1 MGEFLSYAVVSGLLM
16 FALYPAY
23 RVFLARD
30 NQHGFNRMVL
40 LLIYAVSFTA
50 LPCCRFW
57 ESLTVTPG
65 AQIVA
70 FTGEAFSGV
79 ITTAPEQPVWCTV
92 VLWMYLAGMAVV
104 AARTLATWVR
114 LTRVIRAGEKIRAG
128 SYTLVVT
135 DDDKYAPFS
144 WLRYVVISRADY
156 ENERA
161 AIVAHELKHVASRHW
176 IDLLVAQAVCIIE
189 WFNPVAWLLRDELML
204 VHEYQAD
211 MAVIDSGHDAKEYQM
226 LLIKKAVGVRFPSLA
241 NSLNHSK
248 LKKRITM
255 MYKAKSG
262 AGRKFKALAL
272 VPAVALA
279 FGVADV
285 PAVRAAVSTIGGS
298 SISFGKTDAGG
309 TLPGLSETAGTQP
322 AFGRDGAG
330 LTPAGQLEK
339 AEDRPIFGKGNE
351 NKPKDKITVQRF
363 KVTNINHDGKETT
376 VVIRGEGLGDKLTV
390 AGGTFTNRGKTYEA
404 TSLRC
409 GMTDGVATITAV
421 FPFAEEYKRPKMT
434 LIVNEVEIPFDLDH
448 FFEKSQSVVV
458 GNKQDMAAK
467 GTIVIGGSTSS
478 VPEDMEI
485 YLDGKKIPT
494 AELKDVLPDKIA
506 SVVVDKQRK
515 TIRITTDGDATPVAC
530 DAAVAENM
538 DIYLDGKKVVS
549 SVFREISP
557 DKIAS
562 ITFDKKQKAV
572 RITLKK

>member
-1 MGEFLSYAVVSGLLM
+1 MGEFLSYAIVSGLLLL
-16 FALYPAY
+16 ALYLTY
-23 RVFLARD
+23 RVLLAGD

-40 LLIYAVSFTA
+40 LLIYALSFTA
-50 LPCCRFW
+50 LPCCRFL
-57 ESLTVTPG
+57 ESLTVTPV
-65 AQIVA
+65 AQTIT
-70 FTGEAFSGV
+70 FTGEALSDV
-79 ITTAPEQPVWCTV
+79 ITTAPAQPVWCTV

-104 AARTLATWVR
+104 AVRTLATWVR

-226 LLIKKAVGVRFPSLA
+226 LLIKKAVGARFPSLA

-298 SISFGKTDAGG
+298 GISLGKASADRTQS
-309 TLPGLSETAGTQP
+309 GL
-322 AFGRDGAG
+322 
-330 LTPAGQLEK
+330 LEMA
-339 AEDRPIFGKGNE
+339 AEEQQIFGKGNE
-351 NKPKDKITVQRF
+351 NKPKDKIAVQRF
-363 KVTNINHDGKETT
+363 KVIRLNNDGKETT
-376 VVIRGEGLGDKLTV
+376 VVIKGEGLGDKLTV
-390 AGGTFTNRGKTYEA
+390 EGGTFTNKGKTYQA
-404 TSLRC
+404 KSLRC

-421 FPFAEEYKRPKMT
+421 FLFADDYKHPHMT
-434 LIVNEVEIPFDLDH
+434 LGVNGEEVPFNLEG
-448 FFEKSQSVVV
+448 FLEKAQSADAV
-458 GNKQDMAAK
+458 GTQGKITSVTIKSKTDNTNKKEDATAK
-467 GTIVIGGSTSS
+467 GAVVIGGPLTS
-478 VPEDMEI
+478 VPDDMEI
-485 YLDGKKIPT
+485 YLDGKKVT
-494 AELKDVLPDKIA
+494 ALALHEILPDQIV
-506 SVVVDKQRK
+506 SITVDKQRK
-515 TIRITTDGDATPVAC
+515 VMHIATDKKAAPVAY
-530 DAAVAENM
+530 DAVVTENM
-538 DIYLDGKKVVS
+538 DIYLDGKKATS

-562 ITFDKKQKAV
+562 IAFDKEQKAV

>member
-1 MGEFLSYAVVSGLLM
+1 MGGFLSYAIVSGLLLL
-16 FALYPAY
+16 ALYLTY
-23 RVFLARD
+23 RVLLAGD

-50 LPCCRFW
+50 LPCCRFL
-57 ESLTVTPG
+57 ESLTVTPV
-65 AQIVA
+65 AQTIT
-70 FTGEAFSGV
+70 FTGEALSDV
-79 ITTAPEQPVWCTV
+79 ITTAPAQPVWCTV

-104 AARTLATWVR
+104 AVRTLATWVR

-156 ENERA
+156 ENDRA

-298 SISFGKTDAGG
+298 GISLGKASADRTQS
-309 TLPGLSETAGTQP
+309 GL
-322 AFGRDGAG
+322 
-330 LTPAGQLEK
+330 LEMA
-339 AEDRPIFGKGNE
+339 AEEQPIFGKGNE

-363 KVTNINHDGKETT
+363 KVIRLNNDGKETT
-376 VVIRGEGLGDKLTV
+376 VVIKGEGLGDKLTV
-390 AGGTFTNRGKTYEA
+390 EGGTFTNKGKTYQA
-404 TSLRC
+404 KSLRC

-421 FPFAEEYKRPKMT
+421 FPFADDYKHPHMT
-434 LIVNEVEIPFDLDH
+434 LGVNGKEVPFNLEG
-448 FFEKSQSVVV
+448 FLEKTQSADAV
-458 GNKQDMAAK
+458 GTQGKITSVTIKSKTDNTNKKEDATAK
-467 GTIVIGGSTSS
+467 GAVVIGGPLTS
-478 VPEDMEI
+478 VPDNMEI
-485 YLDGKKIPT
+485 YLDGKKVT
-494 AELKDVLPDKIA
+494 ALALREILPDQIV
-506 SVVVDKQRK
+506 SITVDKQRK
-515 TIRITTDGDATPVAC
+515 VMHIATDKKAAPVAY
-530 DAAVAENM
+530 DAVVTENM
-538 DIYLDGKKVVS
+538 DIYLDGKKATS

-562 ITFDKKQKAV
+562 IAFDKEQKAV